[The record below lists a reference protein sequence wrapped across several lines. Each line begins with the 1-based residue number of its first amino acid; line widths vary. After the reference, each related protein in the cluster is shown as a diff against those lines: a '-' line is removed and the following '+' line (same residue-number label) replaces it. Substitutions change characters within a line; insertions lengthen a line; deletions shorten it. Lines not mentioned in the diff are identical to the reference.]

1 MCPNIFSWEVLYM
14 NIGIITS
21 FREVCTR
28 EDYVIAKSFAKDGH
42 HVDLLDFPVNF
53 PVEKY
58 YDLIIFKNAWYLSAD
73 RVEQF
78 FKDVQTL
85 MKKIEKTNCKIV
97 CSNDGK
103 LKFNTIGK
111 KYLADLYKQG
121 LKVVPTID
129 NMKDINL
136 LPKVDKYIK
145 KPFVSYEGFGMQEIA
160 SKDLKNLKL
169 KNEILQPKIDF
180 ISEVQ
185 LYFINNQ
192 YQYAVEYAPHK
203 WPDYP
208 TPHMFKP
215 AQKYINEAKK
225 LMDLNGATCSISRVD
240 FLRVNEND
248 MLLLEFADTC
258 PNMNLLLI
266 DRDVSEKFL
275 DNFKKAV
282 YDYMKK

>member
-1 MCPNIFSWEVLYM
+1 M

-73 RVEQF
+73 KAQQF
-78 FKDVQTL
+78 FKDVQAL
-85 MKKIEKTNCKIV
+85 MKRIEKTKCKTV

-111 KYLADLYKQG
+111 KYLVDLYNQG
-121 LKVVPTID
+121 FKVVPTID
-129 NMKDINL
+129 NMKDIDR
-136 LPKVDKYIK
+136 LPKADKYIK
-145 KPFVSYEGFGMQEIA
+145 KPFVSYEGFGMQEIP
-160 SKDLKNLKL
+160 SKDLKNLTL
-169 KNEILQPKIDF
+169 KNEVLQPKIDF

-185 LYFINNQ
+185 LYFINNK

-208 TPHMFKP
+208 TPHVFKP

-225 LMDLNGATCSISRVD
+225 LMDLNAASCSISRVD
-240 FLRVNEND
+240 FLRVNENE
-248 MLLLEFADTC
+248 MLLLEFHDTC

-275 DNFKKAV
+275 TNFKKAV
-282 YDYMKK
+282 YEYMKK

>member
-1 MCPNIFSWEVLYM
+1 MKIA
-14 NIGIITS
+14 IITS

-28 EDYVIAKSFAKDGH
+28 EDYTIAKSFSKDGH
-42 HVDLLDFPVNF
+42 HVDLLDFPVTL

-58 YDLIIFKNAWYLSAD
+58 YDLIIFKNAWYLSED
-73 RVEQF
+73 KVDKF
-78 FKDVQTL
+78 FKDTQTL
-85 MKKIEKTNCKIV
+85 MKRIEKSNCKVV

-111 KYLADLYKQG
+111 KYLADLHKQKF
-121 LKVVPTID
+121 KVVPTID
-129 NMKDINL
+129 NMKDIEL
-136 LPKVDKYIK
+136 LPVVDKYIK
-145 KPFVSYEGFGMQEIA
+145 KPFVSYEGFGMQEI
-160 SKDLKNLKL
+160 SRDELKNLKL

-185 LYFINNQ
+185 LYFVNNQ
-192 YQYAVEYAPHK
+192 YQYAVEYTPHK

-225 LMDLNGATCSISRVD
+225 LMDINDATCSISRVD
-240 FLRVNEND
+240 FLRVNENE

-266 DRDVSEKFL
+266 DREASEKFL
-275 DNFKKAV
+275 KNFKKAV
-282 YDYMKK
+282 YEYMKK